1 MDTLNVSAIYT
12 DLFAYEATLKQAEAE
27 YHTFTKKPL
36 QPGYP
41 TQRVKFLKE
50 VIREC
55 KEEIIAIQKIL
66 HSIS

>member
-1 MDTLNVSAIYT
+1 MDTLNLSAIYT

-41 TQRVKFLKE
+41 TQRVKFLKG
-50 VIREC
+50 VIQDC

-66 HSIS
+66 HSVS